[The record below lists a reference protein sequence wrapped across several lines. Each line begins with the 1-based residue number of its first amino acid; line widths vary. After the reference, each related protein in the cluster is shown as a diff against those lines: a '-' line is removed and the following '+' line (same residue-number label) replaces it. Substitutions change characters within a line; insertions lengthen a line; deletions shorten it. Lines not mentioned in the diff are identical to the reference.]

1 MLSELTKQQRKIVK
15 LLAEGYDNY
24 EIADEL
30 NIAYRTVKQ
39 HIYLLMK
46 KLEARD
52 RTEVVVWFY
61 KEKIKQLEGKNASTT
76 E

>member
-61 KEKIKQLEGKNASTT
+61 KEKIKQLEEKNASTT